1 MLLNKKFLLTAAA
14 SVIANI
20 TPASAQTFYQCIP
33 NACSS
38 GYYFNGT
45 GCVKAG
51 VACGANEVEKNGTCY
66 SLNTSGNWTLLYNY
80 TSGQGSATLAA
91 GWYIVSLHGGNSGT
105 NTGRNGSNVVL
116 PGGTVTYMFKVDK
129 SWTFKY
135 GVGQNGQNCSNSYSG
150 EDYKNVYGTGGGG
163 GSWISVNDQY
173 IVAGGA
179 GGFGYNSGAGG
190 AIGAGSS
197 NRINDETNLFS
208 YIGSTCYGG
217 GSGNYKANTTE
228 KRWFAGWYG
237 ADNQD
242 MAYEICYYGEG
253 LNSYNAAI
261 WDINGIS
268 RAGMLYDVNLYPGYV
283 NLQVG
288 GASGQPGTA
297 SHPTNTSAVTGCGTT
312 TGCVKLW
319 KFNYN

>member
-1 MLLNKKFLLTAAA
+1 MLLNKKILLTAAA

-33 NACSS
+33 NACSN

-91 GWYIVSLHGGNSGT
+91 GWYIVSLHGGNSGD
-105 NTGRNGSNVVL
+105 NL
-116 PGGTVTYMFKVDK
+116 GGIVTYMFKEDK

-135 GVGQNGQNCSNSYSG
+135 GVGQNGDEVC
-150 EDYKNVYGTGGGG
+150 GGG
-163 GSWISVNDQY
+163 GSWISINNQY

-179 GGFGYNSGAGG
+179 GGHSIATGG
-190 AIGAGSS
+190 AIGSGSCGFTGQS
-197 NRINDETNLFS
+197 S
-208 YIGSTCYGG
+208 YIVECNKFRPLDILGS
-217 GSGNYKANTTE
+217 SGNYERSQYSGCKARNIGSSE
-228 KRWFAGWYG
+228 EDIYIYCYDGVGINSVNAGYCG
-237 ADNQD
+237 N
-242 MAYEICYYGEG
+242 METF
-253 LNSYNAAI
+253 YNPE
-261 WDINGIS
+261 NLL
-268 RAGMLYDVNLYPGYV
+268 RAGRLGGVSVYPGSV
-283 NLQVG
+283 NSNVG
-288 GASGQPGTA
+288 GDPGVSGSA
-297 SHPTNTSAVTGCGTT
+297 SHVTNVNISGFGCGTSA
-312 TGCVKLW
+312 GCVKLW